1 MLSTWALLMIAVVTE
16 IAWGCSL
23 KALSYYSLD
32 RIFALVPIALTCAN
46 MYLLARV
53 MKTLPSGLTYAV
65 WTTLGAAGVLIAGA
79 FLFNESLNKGQIFFI
94 KELN

>member
-53 MKTLPSGLTYAV
+53 MKTLHVCRLDNTRSCWRSDSRGFPV
-65 WTTLGAAGVLIAGA
+65 
-79 FLFNESLNKGQIFFI
+79 Q
-94 KELN
+94 

>member
-53 MKTLPSGLTYAV
+53 MKTL
-65 WTTLGAAGVLIAGA
+65 
-79 FLFNESLNKGQIFFI
+79 FNESLNKGQIFFI
-94 KELN
+94 SVCIVGVVGLHLSSH

>member
-32 RIFALVPIALTCAN
+32 RIFALVPIAPHVCRLDNTRSCW
-46 MYLLARV
+46 RSDSRGFPV
-53 MKTLPSGLTYAV
+53 
-65 WTTLGAAGVLIAGA
+65 
-79 FLFNESLNKGQIFFI
+79 Q
-94 KELN
+94 

>member
-53 MKTLPSGLTYAV
+53 MKTLPSGLTYADV
-65 WTTLGAAGVLIAGA
+65 CRLDNTRSCWRSDSRGFPV
-79 FLFNESLNKGQIFFI
+79 Q
-94 KELN
+94 